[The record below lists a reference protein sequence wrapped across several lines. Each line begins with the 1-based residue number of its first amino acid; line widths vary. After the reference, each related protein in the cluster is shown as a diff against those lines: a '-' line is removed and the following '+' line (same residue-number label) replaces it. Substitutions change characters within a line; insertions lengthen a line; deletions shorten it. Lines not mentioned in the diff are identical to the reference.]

1 MTEYVDWTKV
11 PIDTEIYVKD
21 EDEPKWFKRYFA
33 GYDEETGKVKAFLD
47 GNTSQDESDFCY
59 WDYATLSLYEV
70 YEKTNKDEEHEEM
83 NDVVNHPSHY
93 TSGKIEVIDYIE
105 DQKLPYHLG
114 NVVKYISRAGK
125 KDPAKTIED
134 LKKAEWYLHRY
145 INLLENNEGEQ
156 K

>member
-1 MTEYVDWTKV
+1 MNDAKFEKGDKVIFADTKETRDLHNSNRRFY
-11 PIDTEIYVKD
+11 PAPGTMGEIVSLKGNFY
-21 EDEPKWFKRYFA
+21 
-33 GYDEETGKVKAFLD
+33 KVKWEEGRTAGD
-47 GNTSQDESDFCY
+47 GIWAASETMLEPFC
-59 WDYATLSLYEV
+59 EG
-70 YEKTNKDEEHEEM
+70 KEM
-83 NDVVNHPSHY
+83 DDVVNHPSHY
-93 TSGKIEVIDYIE
+93 TSGKIGVIDYIE

>member
-21 EDEPKWFKRYFA
+21 EDEPRWFKRYFA
-33 GYDEETGKVKAFLD
+33 GYDEETGKVKAFMNGD
-47 GNTSQDESDFCY
+47 TSMFTDAYFCY
-59 WDYATLSLYEV
+59 DCAKLA
-70 YEKTNKDEEHEEM
+70 KDEEHEEM